1 MNNYTRL
8 SSKFQIGKAGE
19 HFVCADLILKGFA
32 VSMAEEALPYDIL
45 LDIGHKIIKIQ
56 VKTTETYKLTNQ
68 WKGRTEAYII
78 SVKRKGSNGLKRY
91 QTNEIDIFAVVT
103 LDTKQVGYIMNGEM
117 PTTIN
122 IRPDKFKGLYH
133 DEKGVLNHKIIT
145 DLKKE
150 GKSIKEAMEV
160 TGLGETSIRNSYK
173 KDCVPFQ
180 TKALYMSDL
189 QREREWFL

>member
-122 IRPDKFKGLYH
+122 IRPDKFKGMYH
-133 DEKGVLNHKIIT
+133 DEKGIANHGTIIN
-145 DLKKE
+145 LKKE
-150 GKSIKEAMEV
+150 GKKIKEVMAL
-160 TGLGETSIRNSYK
+160 TGLGETTIRNSFAKEYI
-173 KDCVPFQ
+173 PFQ

-189 QREREWFL
+189 AREKDWFL